1 MKTFSERMSTRIARN
16 AKPRERNIR
25 EDLDER
31 VRSYGGETRAV
42 AWVGR
47 VGAPDVLALFPPS
60 KLHVR
65 PTAPLGTSAFIETKQ
80 TKGKLAKLQAEEH
93 KLLRAAGC
101 EVVVI
106 WNREQLDAW
115 LPELPF

>member
-1 MKTFSERMSTRIARN
+1 MSTRIARN
-16 AKPRERNIR
+16 ARPRESNIR

-42 AWVGR
+42 AWLGR
-47 VGAPDVLALFPPS
+47 IGAPDVLCLFPPS
-60 KLHVR
+60 TLAWR
-65 PTAPLGTSAFIETKQ
+65 QGTSGRSAFVETKQ
-80 TKGKLAKLQAEEH
+80 VKGKLAKLQAEEH
-93 KLLRAAGC
+93 ELLRRSGC

-106 WNREQLDAW
+106 WNRAQLDAW